1 MTEFSPFD
9 ISGLEIK
16 QQLKQG
22 ATHQ

>member
-22 ATHQ
+22 ATRQ